1 MYVSQS
7 NFISINKSNKVAG
20 NGRINNTSIW
30 KYDIFQLQRFVR
42 YIKEF
47 VKCKEEPESK
57 IHAVRS
63 LWEEDVISL
72 VT

>member
-1 MYVSQS
+1 MVELTILPFGSM
-7 NFISINKSNKVAG
+7 
-20 NGRINNTSIW
+20 
-30 KYDIFQLQRFVR
+30 IFSLQLQRFVR

>member
-1 MYVSQS
+1 MVELTILPLGSM
-7 NFISINKSNKVAG
+7 
-20 NGRINNTSIW
+20 
-30 KYDIFQLQRFVR
+30 IFYLQLQRFVK
-42 YIKEF
+42 YFKEF

-57 IHAVRS
+57 IQAVRS